1 MILGAVMVTDVL
13 LWILILAGAFALVAL
28 GIMFVKLS
36 KTLSQVNKIAEDNK
50 RNIDDSLNQLPQVIA
65 NVDDIT
71 ISVANLLEDS
81 EPEIK
86 KILANVS
93 SVSDKAV
100 GITNSAEQ
108 AVDSVTTGVV
118 GVVNGIA
125 NLGNK
130 TVDSVDHAID
140 NLKLLGANT
149 KLGFLKTKESGLNKI
164 ADFITSIRRFFN

>member
-13 LWILILAGAFALVAL
+13 LWILILAGTFALVAL
-28 GIMFVKLS
+28 GIMLVKLS
-36 KTLSQVNKIAEDNK
+36 KTIANVNKIAEDNK
-50 RNIDDSLNQLPQVIA
+50 RNIDDSLSQLPQVIA

-100 GITNSAEQ
+100 GITSSAES
-108 AVDSVTTGVV
+108 AVDSVATGVV

-125 NLGNK
+125 NLGSK
-130 TVDSVDHAID
+130 TVGSVDHAID
-140 NLKLLGANT
+140 SLKLFGVNT
-149 KLGFLKTKESGLNKI
+149 KLGFLKTKESGLSKV
-164 ADFITSIRRFFN
+164 ADFLTTIRRFFN